1 MKMNRKKLVNEAMRR
16 VGNSGE
22 YLFKKYQIRTDWCL
36 MQVYDIEHDFAG
48 VKDIPKNFSCSGFM
62 NTDFAK
68 SRKNREF
75 KTAEIGD
82 IVFIENNGNTRD
94 GADHVGIVIENT
106 GHSFRLLEGN
116 VRGNSSGI
124 WYDTSTS
131 DIYEYDYYNSSLDWI
146 IDMSEFFTDE
156 DEEEPKEEPAEEPA
170 AEEGT
175 FTVTLRTLRKGMKGN
190 DVKALQRLLYTDGY
204 SVGQAF
210 DDGDFGECTERGV
223 CKYQR
228 AHKLEVD
235 GVVGAQ
241 TFGELWKK

>member
-1 MKMNRKKLVNEAMRR
+1 MKMNRNKFVKEAKKR

-36 MQVYDIEHDFAG
+36 MQVYDLEHDTAG
-48 VKDIPKNFSCSGFM
+48 VSEIPKNFSCSGFM

-68 SRKNREF
+68 ARKNRDF

-82 IVFIENNGNTRD
+82 IVFFELNGNRAD
-94 GADHVGIVIENT
+94 GADHVGIVVENT
-106 GHSFRLLEGN
+106 GHSFKLLEGN

-146 IDMSEFFTDE
+146 IDMSEFFTD
-156 DEEEPKEEPAEEPA
+156 DEEEPEEEPVEEPA

-190 DVKALQRLLYTDGY
+190 DVKALQRLLFTDGY
-204 SVGQAF
+204 SVGQTF
-210 DDGDFGECTERGV
+210 DDGDFGECTEKGV
-223 CKYQR
+223 KEYQTD
-228 AHKLEVD
+228 HKLEVD
-235 GVVGAQ
+235 GIVGAQ
-241 TFGELWKK
+241 TFAEFWKK